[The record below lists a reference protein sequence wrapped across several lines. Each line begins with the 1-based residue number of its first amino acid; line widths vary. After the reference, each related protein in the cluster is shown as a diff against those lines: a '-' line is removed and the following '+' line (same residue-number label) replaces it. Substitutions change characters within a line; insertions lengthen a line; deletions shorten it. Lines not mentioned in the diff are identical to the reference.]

1 MFTGIVE
8 EVGSVKS
15 VEPGRLVIAALTVMD
30 DLSLGDSISV
40 SGACLT
46 VASRDDD
53 SFSVDVV
60 PETLRRTN
68 LGSLAAGDGVNL
80 ERSLAMGG
88 RLGGH
93 IVQGHVDAT
102 GTIDGIEVEREAL
115 LVSVG
120 APMSVMRYVV
130 EKGFIAVDG
139 TSLTVVNCFDRGFTV
154 TLIPYT
160 RANTVLGARRVGDSV
175 NLEVDILAKYVERL
189 QSGTTEP
196 IEPPL
201 GV

>member
-15 VEPGRLVIAALTVMD
+15 VEPGRLVIAAVTVMD
-30 DLSLGDSISV
+30 DLGLGDSISV

-46 VASRDDD
+46 VASRDRS

-60 PETLRRTN
+60 PETLHRTN
-68 LGSLAAGDGVNL
+68 LGSLAVGDCVNL

-102 GTIDGIEVEREAL
+102 GAIDSVEEEGEAL

-120 APMSVMRYVV
+120 APPSVMRYVV

-139 TSLTVVNCFDRGFTV
+139 TSLTIVNCSNQGFTV

-160 RANTVLGARRVGDSV
+160 RANTVLGARGVGDSV
-175 NLEVDILAKYVERL
+175 NLEIDILAKYVERL
-189 QSGTTEP
+189 QSGPSEP
-196 IEPPL
+196 VDPPL
-201 GV
+201 GT

>member
-8 EVGSVKS
+8 EVGTVKS
-15 VEPGRLVIAALTVMD
+15 LKSGHLAIAASTVMD
-30 DLSLGDSISV
+30 DLHLGDSISV

-46 VASRDDD
+46 VTSLNRS
-53 SFSVDVV
+53 SFSVNVV

-68 LGSLAAGDGVNL
+68 LGSLSVGEGVNL

-102 GTIDGIEVEREAL
+102 GTIYDIAKEEEAL
-115 LVSVG
+115 LLSIG
-120 APMSVMRYVV
+120 APRSVMRYVV

-139 TSLTVVNCFDRGFTV
+139 TSLTVVDCLDQGLTV

-160 RANTVLGARRVGDSV
+160 RANTVLGARRVDDCV
-175 NLEVDILAKYVERL
+175 NLEADILAKYVERL
-189 QSGTTEP
+189 QNGPTGSAK
-196 IEPPL
+196 PPF
-201 GV
+201 GP